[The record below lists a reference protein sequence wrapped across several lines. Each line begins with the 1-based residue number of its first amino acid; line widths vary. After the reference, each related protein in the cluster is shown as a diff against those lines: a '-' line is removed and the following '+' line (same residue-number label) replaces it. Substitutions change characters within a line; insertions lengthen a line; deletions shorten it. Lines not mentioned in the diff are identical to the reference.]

1 MLAKSRWGDGFGSLG
16 GHSRSKKRAMV
27 ATVRKSGVR
36 GWFELGVV
44 RSSAPRFPLMQGKR
58 ERG

>member
-1 MLAKSRWGDGFGSLG
+1 MLVKLRWGGGFGPLG
-16 GHSRSKKRAMV
+16 GRSRSKKRAMV

-44 RSSAPRFPLMQGKR
+44 RSSALRFPLMQGKR
-58 ERG
+58 ERD